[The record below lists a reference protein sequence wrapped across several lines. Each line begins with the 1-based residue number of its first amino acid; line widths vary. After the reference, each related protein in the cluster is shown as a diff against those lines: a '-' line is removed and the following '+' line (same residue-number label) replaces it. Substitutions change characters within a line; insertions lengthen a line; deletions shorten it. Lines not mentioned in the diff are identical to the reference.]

1 MNVSIKTLATVLAA
15 CVLTLGAVSCNE
27 DPVNKPEPTPT
38 PKPNPD
44 PDPDPAPVVA
54 GDVIN
59 GEITGVKDLKAGT
72 IYTLDGTLYVKKGG
86 TLNIGAG
93 AIISAT
99 PKFDSYII
107 VERGGKININGTAE
121 KPVIMTSTKKEPG
134 AWGGLIIAGNAQI
147 NEGSTQNVEINPILK
162 YGQYP
167 GTAELKNDDNSGSIK
182 YLILEYTGAN
192 QNDEVEHNGLT
203 LHGVGSGTTIENV
216 FVYKSAD
223 DGVEFFGGAVNVKNF
238 LSVDNDDDM
247 FDFTQ
252 GYIGTLSNAYGIWGA
267 SHKSGEEDPRGI
279 EADGNHDGN
288 FKDAPTQSNFKVEN
302 LTIAL
307 NHAPSTVVGEYPVDV
322 IKIRRGASA
331 TINNFYLTGVGSYG
345 DVFDSTDKKGDAVDN
360 GVKVTYF
367 INVAN
372 ESKQMNGK
380 LNNGFGFSRTN
391 NEALKGTDKA
401 LFAWTGYDF
410 KTDTYTSRAK

>member
-15 CVLTLGAVSCNE
+15 CALTLGTVSCDKEN
-27 DPVNKPEPTPT
+27 DDKKPVNPDEKVD
-38 PKPNPD
+38 PNKPD
-44 PDPDPAPVVA
+44 PDKPDPAPVVA

-86 TLNIGAG
+86 TLNIGEG

-107 VERGGKININGTAE
+107 VEPGGKINVNGTAE

-134 AWGGLIIAGNAQI
+134 AWGGLILAGNAQI
-147 NEGSTQNVEINPILK
+147 NEGSTHNVEINPLLN
-162 YGQYP
+162 YGQYIDSKDLNNS
-167 GTAELKNDDNSGSIK
+167 ESSGSIK

-192 QNDEVEHNGLT
+192 LNDEVEHNGLT
-203 LHGVGSGTTIENV
+203 FYGVGSGTKVENV

-223 DGVEFFGGAVNVKNF
+223 DGVEFFGGAVNVNN
-238 LSVDNDDDM
+238 LLCVDNDDDM

-252 GYIGTLSNAYGIWGA
+252 GYIGTLSNAYGIWSA
-267 SHKSGEEDPRGI
+267 SHSSTEKDPTGV
-279 EADGNHDGN
+279 EADGNHDGLMPN
-288 FKDAPTQSNFKVEN
+288 VPTQSNFKVEN

-307 NHAPSTVVGEYPVDV
+307 NHAPSDVKGEYATDV
-322 IKIRRGASA
+322 LKIRRGASA
-331 TINNFYLTGVGSYG
+331 TINGFYLIGGGSCENII
-345 DVFDSTDKKGDAVDN
+345 DTSDKKGDAVNVVINDN
-360 GVKVTYF
+360 LNDYTGKT
-367 INVAN
+367 IGDT
-372 ESKQMNGK
+372 MNKG
-380 LNNGFGFSRTN
+380 NFTENSMRTT
-391 NEALKGTDKA
+391 GTDKA

-410 KTDTYTSRAK
+410 KTDTYTSKAK

>member
-27 DPVNKPEPTPT
+27 DPVNKPDPTPT
-38 PKPNPD
+38 PKPKPN
-44 PDPDPAPVVA
+44 PDPAPVVA

-93 AIISAT
+93 TIISAT

-107 VERGGKININGTAE
+107 VERGGKINVNGTAE

-147 NEGSTQNVEINPILK
+147 NEGSTQNVEVNPILK

-167 GTAELKNDDNSGSIK
+167 GTPELKNDDNSGSIK

-203 LHGVGSGTTIENV
+203 LHGVGSGTTIENI

-252 GYIGTLSNAYGIWGA
+252 GYIGTLSNAYGIWSA
-267 SHKSGEEDPRGI
+267 NHKSGEEDPRGI

-288 FKDAPTQSNFKVEN
+288 FKDAPTQSNFKIEN

-322 IKIRRGASA
+322 IKVRRGASA
-331 TINNFYLTGVGSYG
+331 TINGFYLIGGGSY
-345 DVFDSTDKKGDAVDN
+345 DNIFDTTDKKGDAVNVVINANLNDFTGKAIGSAMNKGKFTEN
-360 GVKVTYF
+360 G
-367 INVAN
+367 
-372 ESKQMNGK
+372 M
-380 LNNGFGFSRTN
+380 RTT
-391 NEALKGTDKA
+391 GTDQA

-410 KTDTYTSRAK
+410 KTDTYTSKAK